1 MTELT
6 LITTRISDLVSRLV
20 ETVEYMTKE
29 EELVEEEHAPT
40 NASEIIGSC
49 ILFEYEVEKNY
60 KRVKESCRVLVH
72 KITNRLTDDNI
83 DFSTEELHVIT
94 TTITRYH
101 RVYRQGYWMPLNK
114 GGKNL
119 SFS

>member
-1 MTELT
+1 
-6 LITTRISDLVSRLV
+6 
-20 ETVEYMTKE
+20 MTKE

-60 KRVKESCRVLVH
+60 KRLKESCRVLVH